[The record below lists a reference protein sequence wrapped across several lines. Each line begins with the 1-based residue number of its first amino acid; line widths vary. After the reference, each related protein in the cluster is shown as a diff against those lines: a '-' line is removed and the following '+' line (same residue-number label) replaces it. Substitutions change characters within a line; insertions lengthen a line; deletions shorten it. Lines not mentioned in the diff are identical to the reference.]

1 MKKISIREIL
11 KYAAIVFFVMVG
23 IRSWDDIVGFVL
35 LVVQAIIPLILG
47 AAIAYIVS
55 IPANFIERHM
65 LPNSTSPT
73 VEAAR
78 RPLSLVIAA
87 TLILATIVLAT
98 SVLIPAFIETVHMV
112 QDRFEP
118 FVETLLEFPIMR
130 PFKDQIHTFLQGD
143 LVRSITR
150 LDFAGM
156 VENAMGGTVG
166 SIGTQVFG
174 VVSTVMT
181 GFFGLLFSFILLT
194 DTTDALNKLME
205 VIATVLGDERT
216 ERMAL
221 VLGVADASF
230 HNFIVRQ
237 CLEAA
242 ILGSVA
248 AMTLFIVGFEYFL
261 GVGVLMGL
269 AALVPIVGYPV
280 GLLVGG
286 LMVVVTNPWYAL
298 IYIIVVAVAQVLEAT
313 FVLPH
318 IGDPRTVLPPV
329 WTTVGVTIG
338 GGVAGFVGM
347 LVAIPT
353 ASTIRQLILI
363 DVRRR
368 KAKQR
373 AQRGEGA
380 EAATQEELPDV
391 ESKTHP
397 VASVELSDTE
407 L

>member
-1 MKKISIREIL
+1 
-11 KYAAIVFFVMVG
+11 
-23 IRSWDDIVGFVL
+23 
-35 LVVQAIIPLILG
+35 
-47 AAIAYIVS
+47 
-55 IPANFIERHM
+55 
-65 LPNSTSPT
+65 
-73 VEAAR
+73 
-78 RPLSLVIAA
+78 
-87 TLILATIVLAT
+87 
-98 SVLIPAFIETVHMV
+98 
-112 QDRFEP
+112 
-118 FVETLLEFPIMR
+118 
-130 PFKDQIHTFLQGD
+130 
-143 LVRSITR
+143 
-150 LDFAGM
+150 
-156 VENAMGGTVG
+156 
-166 SIGTQVFG
+166 
-174 VVSTVMT
+174 
-181 GFFGLLFSFILLT
+181 
-194 DTTDALNKLME
+194 
-205 VIATVLGDERT
+205 
-216 ERMAL
+216 